1 MSLGFALSVRNARAQ
16 AVVDHLDKAALPG
29 SLAIFA
35 TAQPSTGDPPGGAP
49 LASIPLQKPC
59 GTVAN
64 GVITFNVTQPGQVN
78 PGGTAVW
85 ARGYDGD
92 GNFVVDGNVAVTG
105 TPGAAFTLDNV
116 VLLLGAFVF
125 LSAATLSE
133 P

>member
-16 AVVDHLDKAALPG
+16 AVVDQLDKAALPG

-35 TAQPSTGDPPGGAP
+35 TAQPPTGDPPGGAW
-49 LASIPLQKPC
+49 LVNIPLQKPC

-64 GVITFNVTQPGQVN
+64 GVITFAVTQPAQVN
-78 PGGTAVW
+78 PGGTALW

-116 VLLLGAFVF
+116 DLNLGAFVF
-125 LSAATLSE
+125 LSTATLSE